1 MRAGADARERR
12 AGRPAYEA
20 GPLGEALFV
29 APLEDADQDGEVE
42 ECTGAP
48 VPAHNAA
55 KLATGD
61 SKPYN
66 RLARR
71 LRHPGAGHGAL
82 INPRLR

>member
-1 MRAGADARERR
+1 MRVNGEPVDLCMRL
-12 AGRPAYEA
+12 
-20 GPLGEALFV
+20 GPLGEAFFV

-48 VPAHNAA
+48 VPAHNTA

-66 RLARR
+66 RLACR
-71 LRHPGAGHGAL
+71 LRHLVRAMAH
-82 INPRLR
+82 